1 MRVDFQKKKKQ
12 AHARAWR
19 HGAMIKKAPG
29 ISIRSVPMTE
39 NFCSTDRLCMR
50 ATARACVR
58 ACVSEKRCVCVC
70 VRVWV

>member
-1 MRVDFQKKKKQ
+1 
-12 AHARAWR
+12 
-19 HGAMIKKAPG
+19 MIKKAPG

-58 ACVSEKRCVCVC
+58 ACVRQRETVRVRVCACVGACVCP
-70 VRVWV
+70 